1 MSYSQKNPFPRSYIE
16 LASIGHSSVGG
27 GSIDDDSSNSVGTS
41 YAPISGNFH
50 TDENGKT
57 RIFIVLLG
65 FIEMPAITVQGGSAV
80 EKGAKSFL
88 GATNTVQTAV
98 GSIFKNGASATV
110 SSTKKVVE
118 KLRRNPN
125 IQKIGGGVCTVVRAT
140 SNVVGG
146 AISKVL
152 PPKKTI
158 QQQFEEE
165 NLGSGNYSNDDEAES
180 DLYISDTNSD
190 TNSDAGSDDEY
201 DIIEAYE
208 AFEEK

>member
-1 MSYSQKNPFPRSYIE
+1 MSSSQKKPLPQSYIE

-27 GSIDDDSSNSVGTS
+27 GSIDDDSSNSIETS

-57 RIFIVLLG
+57 QISIVFLG
-65 FIEMPAITVQGGSAV
+65 VIKMPAITVQGGSAV

-88 GATNTVQTAV
+88 GATNTVQTTVKTAV
-98 GSIFKNGASATV
+98 GSFFKNGASATV

-118 KLRRNPN
+118 KLRSNAR
-125 IQKIGGGVCTVVRAT
+125 IQKIGGGVRTVVRAT
-140 SNVVGG
+140 SNVVDG
-146 AISKVL
+146 AISKFL

-158 QQQFEEE
+158 QEQFEEE

-180 DLYISDTNSD
+180 DLYISDTDSV
-190 TNSDAGSDDEY
+190 TGSDDEY
-201 DIIEAYE
+201 DIIYADEALE
-208 AFEEK
+208 GN